1 LRVASELISKHG
13 YDATSIADICTT
25 AKISKGTFYYHFTSK
40 QELFMVMIDEWLRM
54 LKDGFEFSISS
65 SANVAESLVDMAGKT
80 GQIFEVAQS
89 GFLIMIE
96 FWRKASLEPEL
107 WAKAVEPYRNF
118 LDYFKSLI
126 AQGIEEGSLSNTI
139 EPDIAA
145 RLLLS
150 FAMGFILQA
159 SFDPQAVSWTDA
171 MQAAMQQLLSGLRR

>member
-1 LRVASELISKHG
+1 
-13 YDATSIADICTT
+13 
-25 AKISKGTFYYHFTSK
+25 
-40 QELFMVMIDEWLRM
+40 MVMIDEWLRM

-118 LDYFKSLI
+118 LDYFKS
-126 AQGIEEGSLSNTI
+126 
-139 EPDIAA
+139 
-145 RLLLS
+145 
-150 FAMGFILQA
+150 
-159 SFDPQAVSWTDA
+159 
-171 MQAAMQQLLSGLRR
+171 